1 MNSLGKNIEE
11 LEEKV
16 FNADKKEIKIL
27 SDDILRI
34 NAEENINRQVYT
46 QHLLIDPKWHTGVD
60 VRIREEIHNSGE
72 FEFYF
77 GVKET
82 PERLSE
88 ISINREL
95 FYSIYEEKSS
105 NLLGYLGFTPIEND
119 SLEVEIYIFKGYR
132 KKGYA
137 TEALSCILQ
146 KIFGSE
152 LFVERESIR
161 EGIITER
168 IVSTVRRENVASQ
181 KMMEKLGFKRNE
193 NMAIGFS
200 MMVNPEDENEMS
212 FFEIVEYVLE
222 KEDMMRSTRY
232 CRSGSDSL

>member
-1 MNSLGKNIEE
+1 MAIWDLRRLKM
-11 LEEKV
+11 
-16 FNADKKEIKIL
+16 IL
-27 SDDILRI
+27 W
-34 NAEENINRQVYT
+34 
-46 QHLLIDPKWHTGVD
+46 KW
-60 VRIREEIHNSGE
+60 R
-72 FEFYF
+72 
-77 GVKET
+77 
-82 PERLSE
+82 
-88 ISINREL
+88 
-95 FYSIYEEKSS
+95 
-105 NLLGYLGFTPIEND
+105 
-119 SLEVEIYIFKGYR
+119 YIFKGYR

>member
-1 MNSLGKNIEE
+1 MHSINEEIEG

-16 FNADKKEIKIL
+16 FNADETEIKIL

-34 NAEENINRQVYT
+34 NAEENINKQVYT
-46 QHLLIDPKWHTGVD
+46 QHLLIDSKWHAGVD

-77 GVKET
+77 GVRET
-82 PERLSE
+82 PGRLSE

-105 NLLGYLGFTPIEND
+105 NLLGYLGFTEIENA
-119 SLEVEIYIFKGYR
+119 LEVEIYIFKEYR
-132 KKGYA
+132 KRGYA
-137 TEALSCILQ
+137 TEALSCILR
-146 KIFGSE
+146 KIFASE

-161 EGIITER
+161 ERIKTER
-168 IVSTVRRENVASQ
+168 IVSTVRRENIASQ

-193 NMAIGFS
+193 NIAIGFS
-200 MMVNPEDENEMS
+200 LMVNPEDENEMS

-222 KEDMMRSTRY
+222 KKDMMQSTRY
-232 CRSGSDSL
+232 YRSGSNSL